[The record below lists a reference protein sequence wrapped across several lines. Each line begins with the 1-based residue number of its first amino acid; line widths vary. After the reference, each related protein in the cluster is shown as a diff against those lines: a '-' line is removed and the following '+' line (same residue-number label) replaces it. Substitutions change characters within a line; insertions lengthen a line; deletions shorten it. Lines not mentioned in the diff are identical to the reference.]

1 MSIVLETVSTDH
13 HADDDHAGA
22 SAVTVGL
29 PPLAVDLDGTLIL
42 TDTLHESVVACA
54 KLKPGVLIEALPRGR
69 AAFKRAVAE
78 LVDFDPALL
87 PFNTDMLAFLQ
98 AEKQAGRRI
107 GLFTAADQSI
117 ADAVARHLG
126 LFDVVRGSDGVTNLS
141 GEAKAAAIEAAFG
154 PRFVYAGDGSVDQPI
169 FARASG
175 VILVGPV
182 ERLKGGLPGD
192 AVIEATFPVPRA
204 GLLVWL
210 RALRLRHWVKNALVF
225 VAPLLALESA
235 ISLIRAAILFVLLGV
250 LASATY
256 LINDLLDLGADRAHA
271 IKRFR
276 PLASGALAARDAT
289 AVAAAMIVGSLL
301 LSLTLPFGC
310 TLILLAYLA
319 ITLSYSLALKR
330 LPMVDVIVLAGLFT
344 LRVFAGNMIVSGPI
358 SSWLLTFS
366 MLFFL
371 GLAMI
376 KRYAELDR
384 VSRLADGKGKARGY
398 TQQDLPIL
406 LAAGLASGISAVVI
420 FVVYLINE
428 QYPRAIYGY
437 PSALWGI
444 MPVLLA
450 WTLRLWH
457 LSVHGRMNEDPVVF
471 ALKDRFSL
479 ASGVVVLLI
488 LSIARL

>member
-1 MSIVLETVSTDH
+1 
-13 HADDDHAGA
+13 
-22 SAVTVGL
+22 
-29 PPLAVDLDGTLIL
+29 
-42 TDTLHESVVACA
+42 
-54 KLKPGVLIEALPRGR
+54 
-69 AAFKRAVAE
+69 
-78 LVDFDPALL
+78 
-87 PFNTDMLAFLQ
+87 
-98 AEKQAGRRI
+98 
-107 GLFTAADQSI
+107 
-117 ADAVARHLG
+117 
-126 LFDVVRGSDGVTNLS
+126 
-141 GEAKAAAIEAAFG
+141 
-154 PRFVYAGDGSVDQPI
+154 
-169 FARASG
+169 
-175 VILVGPV
+175 
-182 ERLKGGLPGD
+182 
-192 AVIEATFPVPRA
+192 
-204 GLLVWL
+204 VWL
-210 RALRLRHWVKNALVF
+210 RALRMRHWVKNALVF
-225 VAPLLALESA
+225 VAPVLAFESA
-235 ISLIRAAILFVLLGV
+235 MSLVRATILFVLLGV

-256 LINDLLDLGADRAHA
+256 LINDLLDLAADRAHP

-276 PLASGALAARDAT
+276 PLASGALRARDAT
-289 AVAAAMIVGSLL
+289 VVAAALIIGSLL

-310 TLILLAYLA
+310 TVALLAYLA

-330 LPMVDVIVLAGLFT
+330 LPMLDVMVLAGLFT
-344 LRVFAGNMIVSGPI
+344 LRVLAGSTIVSGPI

-384 VSRLADGKGKARGY
+384 VSRLADGEGKARGY

-406 LAAGLASGISAVVI
+406 LAAGLASGISAIVI

-437 PSALWGI
+437 PGALWGI

-488 LSIARL
+488 LFVARL